1 MGRVLVCE
9 LLFCV
14 FIIIDRARDEGIYV
28 LLVCHLNDMNPEEYL
43 GGGRRGRRER
53 RYVQNLVAQHIF
65 FFTEKPQ
72 RRNEKP
78 METYDNCPTDHKN
91 MYTRTARC

>member
-14 FIIIDRARDEGIYV
+14 FFIIDRARDVGRYV

-43 GGGRRGRRER
+43 GGRRGRGER

-65 FFTEKPQ
+65 FF
-72 RRNEKP
+72 
-78 METYDNCPTDHKN
+78 Y
-91 MYTRTARC
+91 